1 MDCVV
6 VYLPAERI
14 SRQGGQTKL
23 SATGSSSRP
32 ATHSA
37 RRGEPRL

>member
-6 VYLPAERI
+6 VYLPAERL

-23 SATGSSSRP
+23 SATGSNIRP
-32 ATHSA
+32 ATCNS
-37 RRGEPRL
+37 RGASRV